1 MTTGREPTSD
11 GTFSTAH
18 ALRPL
23 AALLVGVT
31 LLRTSADPDLWGHLR
46 YGLDLLAVGHLTSTD
61 PYSFTQDIPWVNHE
75 WLSELGMA
83 VAYTAGGAQGLL
95 LLKWGLLGTTFAVL
109 RLHLSSTT
117 RPWRHGLLALA
128 AIGLLPLATIRPQLW
143 TILLITLLWRALS
156 AGRIAR
162 WATPLLFVVWANA
175 HGGWILG
182 LGLLGTL
189 LVGRVATRRTSPLE
203 GAGLL
208 AASVGATLLN
218 PYGAGLWHF
227 VATTVRLDRTDITEW
242 QPLWRSSPEYALLWV
257 GATAAACL
265 AWRVA
270 PDRRG
275 LRWALLPV
283 AMLASSSALVN
294 RLVPLYTLVTA
305 FAVAPRLDVAPIVED
320 LRRTTVDAVIVT
332 VALALA
338 VGPRALSCIDVR
350 RDAETHIAGR
360 VVLPSLMAKAPA
372 GRAITYFDWG
382 QQALFHLGP
391 ALKVS
396 IDGRRETVY
405 SPQTLQEQY
414 AIARGT
420 PDGLAALARL
430 RPEYVWLPL
439 PFSTATRDWLASNG
453 YRIDVEDATEFL
465 AVRADLP
472 AMPSQPPLAEKS
484 CFPGV

>member
-143 TILLITLLWRALS
+143 TILLITLLWLALS

-227 VATTVRLDRTDITEW
+227 VATTVRLDRADITEW
-242 QPLWRSSPEYALLWV
+242 QPLWRSPLEYTLLWFA
-257 GATAAACL
+257 ATAAAFL
-265 AWRVA
+265 AWRDA
-270 PDRRG
+270 PERRAFV
-275 LRWALLPV
+275 WTLLPV

-305 FAVAPRLDVAPIVED
+305 FAVAPRRASARAITDV
-320 LRRTTVDAVIVT
+320 RRNLIDAVA
-332 VALALA
+332 VAIALPLA
-338 VGPRALSCIDVR
+338 VGPQALSCIEVR
-350 RDAETHIAGR
+350 RDARSHIAGR
-360 VVLPSLMAKAPA
+360 LVLPALIAAAPT

-405 SPQTLQEQY
+405 SPHTLREQY

-420 PDGLAALARL
+420 PDGLAVLARL

-439 PFSTATRDWLASNG
+439 PFSTTTRDWLAWNG

-472 AMPSQPPLAEKS
+472 TITRQVPLAPRS
-484 CFPGV
+484 CFPGP